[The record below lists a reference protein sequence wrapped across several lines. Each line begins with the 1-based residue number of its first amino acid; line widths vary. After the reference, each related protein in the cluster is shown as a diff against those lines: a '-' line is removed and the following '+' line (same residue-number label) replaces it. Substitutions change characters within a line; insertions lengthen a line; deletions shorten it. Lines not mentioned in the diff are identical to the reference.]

1 MIRFLL
7 ISILTLVAGV
17 SCSLKT
23 TEGLRQTAIAKSEI
37 ENAYFSVLETDYIY
51 KAKVDIYGRYFGG
64 ILIVKK
70 VGKDSHR
77 VVFTTEFGSKI
88 FDFLYEGDTFT
99 KNFVLEN
106 LDRKFIV
113 NTLRKD
119 FKLLVSERVQVLGQF
134 ALEGYSIYKTERDK
148 RFNFY
153 FFDSEGNLEKLIN
166 SSKHKEKVTIVFES
180 TEASEGKTVAEKIA
194 INHSN
199 IKLKI
204 ELDYFKKY

>member
-1 MIRFLL
+1 MMRFFL
-7 ISILTLVAGV
+7 ISLLALAVCG

-23 TEGLRQTAIAKSEI
+23 TEGLRQTSLNKKETV
-37 ENAYFSVLETDYIY
+37 NTYFSASETDYIY

-70 VGKDSHR
+70 VAENSHR

-99 KNFVLEN
+99 KNFVLED
-106 LDRKFIV
+106 LDRKIIV

-119 FKLLVSERVQVLGQF
+119 FKLLISEKATVLEQF
-134 ALEGYSIYKTERDK
+134 ASEEYSVYKTEKDK

-153 FFDSEGNLEKLIN
+153 FFNSEGNLEKLVN
-166 SSKHKEKVTIVFES
+166 SSKHKEKVTIAFEPS
-180 TEASEGKTVAEKIA
+180 SISEGKRVAENIM

-204 ELDYFKKY
+204 DLEYFKKK